1 MPEYNSVQQLG
12 AALVEL
18 IMLPFV
24 LARGLFR
31 LWQHWRRAVP
41 LHIKNQV
48 RSGAGR
54 RAWRYARRSA
64 RGCWRWRMAR

>member
-1 MPEYNSVQQLG
+1 MPQFNAVQQLG
-12 AALVEL
+12 EAVVGL

-31 LWQHWRRAVP
+31 LWQRWRAVP
-41 LHIKNQV
+41 LHTKNQV

-54 RAWRYARRSA
+54 RAWRCARRSA
-64 RGCWRWRMAR
+64 RGCWHWRMVR